1 MKISTRLRTQ
11 RIVRS
16 TRFTMRRETRY
27 QRNDKWTERAGSKNS
42 KIAKR
47 QSSRRCT
54 YTPVY
59 IALLLCTASPRLF
72 APRIILYRHGAPCP
86 PFSLL
91 SSPPRRH
98 TRWWKWDG
106 STYAFIESDAP
117 LLSSSPSR
125 EFPSLSFSL
134 HVFEIDDSSYRFF
147 FSSWR
152 SILCFWKKLLRGKG
166 NYPDRPLSLRG
177 CPWIFIVV
185 IFRVLSTAQH

>member
-1 MKISTRLRTQ
+1 MKISTRLRTR

-72 APRIILYRHGAPCP
+72 APRILYRHGAPCP

-125 EFPSLSFSL
+125 EFPSLS
-134 HVFEIDDSSYRFF
+134 
-147 FSSWR
+147 
-152 SILCFWKKLLRGKG
+152 
-166 NYPDRPLSLRG
+166 LSLSFLYFYKEFPPPFLRIVRLMFARWKASIPYFRILAADRG
-177 CPWIFIVV
+177 QTDSGNQI
-185 IFRVLSTAQH
+185 

>member
-1 MKISTRLRTQ
+1 MKISTRLRTR

-72 APRIILYRHGAPCP
+72 APRILYRHGAPCP

-117 LLSSSPSR
+117 LLSSSPWIS
-125 EFPSLSFSL
+125 FSLSLSF
-134 HVFEIDDSSYRFF
+134 F
-147 FSSWR
+147 
-152 SILCFWKKLLRGKG
+152 
-166 NYPDRPLSLRG
+166 PLSWHVLMARASTRKDRRLPFEALRHRTKERG
-177 CPWIFIVV
+177 RLNVAIEINADKKFDDK
-185 IFRVLSTAQH
+185 